1 MECSDK
7 DREDMEKRF
16 RESLVTALQEKG
28 ASTEKREGR
37 VGVADEGEGLVGVA
51 NKATD
56 RYDIDRYC
64 RIRHL
69 QILVELKC

>member
-28 ASTEKREGR
+28 ASTEGR
-37 VGVADEGEGLVGVA
+37 VDEGEGLVGVA
-51 NKATD
+51 NRATD
-56 RYDIDRYC
+56 RYEIAGIVVLGIC
-64 RIRHL
+64 
-69 QILVELKC
+69 KF